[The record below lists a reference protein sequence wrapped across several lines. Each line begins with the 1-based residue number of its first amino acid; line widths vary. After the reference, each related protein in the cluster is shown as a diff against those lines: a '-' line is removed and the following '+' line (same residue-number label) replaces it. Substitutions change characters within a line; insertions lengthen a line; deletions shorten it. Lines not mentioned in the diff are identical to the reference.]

1 MEIPKQ
7 EYAQL
12 ELVLMKMKVFAVFM
26 ILVCITEAYSN
37 KHADVDG
44 ANKWINV
51 KNSQSPPCVQRPTLT
66 CNGKKN
72 DTTDESDTNSKED
85 VDGDNQNQG
94 QTEEDS
100 GDEAEADDNSSDDS
114 DKDGCSS
121 TPCQNG
127 GTCAPNPTG
136 FTCYC
141 PNGIEGEFCEYDNA
155 EMKVEDINYELNLF
169 DEDLKEDVEVAA
181 RMLAQKFDEKDNKM
195 KRFLQSLL
203 PRVLSCLMFPEGEN
217 KMEDILD
224 DIFGYYGQKDALFI
238 KTTLYRVLEIIYK
251 DRVHEKKHIIQ
262 TILKI
267 TGGIEYYDIIQKLS
281 ETIYFTLS
289 KSVPF
294 H

>member
-1 MEIPKQ
+1 
-7 EYAQL
+7 
-12 ELVLMKMKVFAVFM
+12 MKVFAVFM
-26 ILVCITEAYSN
+26 VLPLVCITEAYSN

-44 ANKWINV
+44 ASKWINV

-72 DTTDESDTNSKED
+72 DTTGVKFCFKNTNDKSDKINTCYEEDEPDTNSKED

-181 RMLAQKFDEKDNKM
+181 RMLAQKFDEKDKKM

-267 TGGIEYYDIIQKLS
+267 TGGW
-281 ETIYFTLS
+281 
-289 KSVPF
+289 
-294 H
+294 